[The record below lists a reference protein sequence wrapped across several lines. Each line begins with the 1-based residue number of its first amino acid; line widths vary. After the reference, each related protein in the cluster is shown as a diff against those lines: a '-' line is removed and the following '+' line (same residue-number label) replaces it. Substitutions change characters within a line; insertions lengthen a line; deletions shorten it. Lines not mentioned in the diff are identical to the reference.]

1 MSAAQSIRLVF
12 GMTNDDTRLKHV
24 PGQAE
29 SSIARTAAAVAAIAG
44 LALLAPAC
52 GGSRASSGSDGSA
65 NAGESTTSAPYVAY
79 SGCMRSHGVPNYP
92 DPDSSG
98 QLPKPDAHHLG
109 VGTTQLQETQRACQ
123 HLLPNTG
130 RAINAGSISQ
140 CMMADDCPQ
149 ALVQHLLTEERSF
162 AGCMRSHGVPN
173 WPDPITDS
181 QGRPAFAISISK
193 DGFNPYSKPI
203 WAKGNECSHLMPDL
217 PGAPFQVSP

>member
-1 MSAAQSIRLVF
+1 M
-12 GMTNDDTRLKHV
+12 NHNTRVKHR
-24 PGQAE
+24 PGRAG
-29 SSIARTAAAVAAIAG
+29 SSTARIAAAVTAFAG
-44 LALLAPAC
+44 LALLAAAC

-65 NAGESTTSAPYVAY
+65 NTGGSTTSASYVAY
-79 SGCMRSHGVPNYP
+79 SACMRSHGVPNYP

-109 VGTTQLQETQRACQ
+109 VSTTQLQASQRTCQ